1 MRIKI
6 KIKETK
12 NRKIVQKIIK
22 IKNCYWEDKQNIQ
35 TIRLMRER
43 ERQRNKSN

>member
-6 KIKETK
+6 EIKETK

-35 TIRLMRER
+35 TTSQTNKRER
-43 ERQRNKSN
+43 KTKK